1 MRVPRY
7 RIGLVPISPLA
18 KKLLIKPGMRVALV
32 NALAACAEK
41 LRPLPDGATI
51 VRTLERDLDV
61 VQVFARDAAE
71 LKSVGPRAFRAVKKD
86 GLLWVCYPKGGA
98 NGGTDLNRDILREL
112 LGNRGLVGVTLVAI
126 DDTWSAMRFRRAE
139 ERKK

>member
-1 MRVPRY
+1 
-7 RIGLVPISPLA
+7 
-18 KKLLIKPGMRVALV
+18 MRVALV

-41 LRPLPDGATI
+41 LRPLPDGAAI

-71 LKSVGPRAFRAVKKD
+71 LKGVGPRAFRAVKKD

-98 NGGTDLNRDILREL
+98 NGGTDPNRDILREL

-126 DDTWSAMRFRRAE
+126 DDTWSAMRFRRRE
-139 ERKK
+139 ERTP